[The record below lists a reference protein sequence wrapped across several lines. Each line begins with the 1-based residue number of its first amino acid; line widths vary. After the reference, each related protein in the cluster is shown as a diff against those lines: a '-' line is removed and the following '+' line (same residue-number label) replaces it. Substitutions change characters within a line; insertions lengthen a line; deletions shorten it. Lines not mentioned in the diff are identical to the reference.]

1 MFPDQLTIPV
11 PLAPPAGIS
20 TCATVI
26 EAVAHNGRPCRIV
39 DNTGTVDQNEL
50 RDVLEALVRERRFG
64 MSGLSAKGGTAIPI
78 GRGEGT
84 HIQFG
89 SQLYRILLFPYEARI
104 EAF

>member
-1 MFPDQLTIPV
+1 M
-11 PLAPPAGIS
+11 
-20 TCATVI
+20 I
-26 EAVAHNGRPCRIV
+26 EAVAHNGHRCRIV
-39 DNTGTVDQNEL
+39 DNTGTVDPKEL
-50 RDVLEALVRERRFG
+50 RDVLETLVRDHRFG